1 GDKVTSI
8 GSVTQSPFHLAVL
21 SSSNP
26 EFLMQLPFPLK
37 KRIHSVTNLI
47 AVASGKG
54 GVGKTTT
61 AVNLALALQQQG
73 AKVGLY
79 DADLYGPNV
88 PLMLGIRRKKSAASI
103 HPSGMIPTARV
114 NNAPYIPPIA
124 RYGLQIMSVGLL
136 MATDDAVMPD
146 PRMAG
151 HIIRQT
157 LQDVMWGNLDFLL
170 LDLPPGTGEPQQTL
184 LEAFQLDGV
193 VLVTTPQDL
202 SLMDAGRSLKFF
214 QQFKAPILGVVE
226 NMSYLICPHCGEQ
239 IEVFQ
244 RSPGESFLQ
253 QQNVELLGRIPMHI
267 EISRGISTGHPL
279 MDGASDAGHTQAF
292 QQIAQKIMHKME

>member
-1 GDKVTSI
+1 
-8 GSVTQSPFHLAVL
+8 
-21 SSSNP
+21 
-26 EFLMQLPFPLK
+26 MQLPFPLK
-37 KRIHSVTNLI
+37 RRIHSVANLI

-88 PLMLGIRRKKSAASI
+88 PLMLGIRRSASAASI

-114 NNAPYIPPIA
+114 NNAPYIPPIE
-124 RYGLQIMSVGLL
+124 RYGLKIMSIGLL
-136 MATDDAVMPD
+136 MASDAAVMPD

-157 LQDVMWGNLDFLL
+157 LQDVKWGVLDFLL

-184 LEAFQLDGV
+184 LEAFHLDGV

-214 QQFKAPILGVVE
+214 QQVDAPVLGVVE
-226 NMSYLICPHCGEQ
+226 NMSYLICPHCNEQ
-239 IEVFQ
+239 IEVFH
-244 RSPGESFLQ
+244 RSQKESFLQ
-253 QQNVELLGRIPMHI
+253 QQHVELLGRIPMHI
-267 EISRGISTGHPL
+267 EISRGISAGHPL
-279 MDGASDAGHTQAF
+279 MEKATDAAHAQAF
-292 QQIAQKIMHKME
+292 QQIAQRILQKMEYKGMGEG